1 MILIDA
7 NLLIYAVNRDSPA
20 HRESREWLERVLQGA
35 EPVGFAWV
43 VLLAFLRLTTRR
55 GLFEHPL
62 SIKAALDIVDSW
74 LDQPAATTVHP
85 GRDHARILRQLLLTS
100 GAGGNLTTDA
110 HLAALA
116 IEQNAELYS
125 DDRDS
130 RRFAGLR
137 WRNPL
142 Q

>member
-7 NLLIYAVNRDSPA
+7 NLLIYAVKRDSPV
-20 HRESREWLERVLQGA
+20 HRESREWLEQVLRGA

-55 GLFEHPL
+55 RLFEHPL

-74 LDQPAATTVHP
+74 LEQPASTTVHP
-85 GRDHARILRQLLLTS
+85 GRDHARILRKLLLTS
-100 GAGGNLTTDA
+100 GAGGNTTTDA

-116 IEQNAELYS
+116 IEQDAELYS
-125 DDRDS
+125 DDRDF
-130 RRFAGLR
+130 RQFAGLR

>member
-1 MILIDA
+1 
-7 NLLIYAVNRDSPA
+7 
-20 HRESREWLERVLQGA
+20 
-35 EPVGFAWV
+35 
-43 VLLAFLRLTTRR
+43 LRLTTRR

-74 LDQPAATTVHP
+74 LDQPAVTTVHP

-125 DDRDS
+125 DDRYF